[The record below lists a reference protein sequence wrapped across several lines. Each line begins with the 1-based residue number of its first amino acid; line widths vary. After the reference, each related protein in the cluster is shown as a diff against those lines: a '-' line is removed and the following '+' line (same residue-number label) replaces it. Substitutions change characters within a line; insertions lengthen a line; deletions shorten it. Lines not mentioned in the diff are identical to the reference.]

1 MATARGGAGAAG
13 PAHLHRQG
21 VVLCETGQLGRRVG
35 APTPEAHPATR
46 RPEPR
51 GGPAGPR
58 TAVPA
63 RPPARRP
70 AGRSPAGTRAAGRS
84 GTAATARPGRP
95 RPWPGGAPS
104 GRGAAAGWSS
114 RSRARCWPSRGAAQ
128 AGGGGPAEPAAPRC
142 PLSAQ
147 PPAAPR
153 AASRS
158 CLLPP
163 QHPDRRTPRGPGCPA
178 LPPGALGRLP
188 HAATQEP
195 DQAQT
200 PHASAIGDAKE
211 RRRRISP
218 RRDDTPAPHSPR
230 A

>member
-1 MATARGGAGAAG
+1 MVGLRPQGLAQPDLRGQAAQAVLALIAAAVHVHRPRGRPRPRAPAPSRLQRPPARSSWSPGLVTVLVGESFEVVKVDHGHGQGGAGAAG

-114 RSRARCWPSRGAAQ
+114 HRRARCRPGRGAV
-128 AGGGGPAEPAAPRC
+128 
-142 PLSAQ
+142 
-147 PPAAPR
+147 
-153 AASRS
+153 
-158 CLLPP
+158 
-163 QHPDRRTPRGPGCPA
+163 
-178 LPPGALGRLP
+178 
-188 HAATQEP
+188 
-195 DQAQT
+195 
-200 PHASAIGDAKE
+200 
-211 RRRRISP
+211 
-218 RRDDTPAPHSPR
+218 
-230 A
+230 